1 MKRTFNQI
9 VNEITDLI
17 SIMRTYINNEG
28 GNLEFVNF
36 IDGVVTIRISGKCLN
51 CSMRN
56 ITFDEGVKT
65 ALISEIKEV
74 NDVKFI
80 K

>member
-28 GNLEFVNF
+28 GDLEFVNF